1 MVALA
6 NPRKA
11 FYSSSG
17 ILVIMASLGWLLHL
31 HQDRPAML
39 FFIGFMCLTML
50 PLMTNVFGAL
60 FVGRFDMRA
69 HDERR
74 LVAAERKE
82 VIAVDVL
89 VPVCGEDIEIIRN
102 TLRHVG
108 AMRDANAGGRYQVG
122 VLLCDDTRDPA
133 LAARIQSIAE
143 AAGCRYL
150 RRPDPGVGKKSGNL
164 NHALRSGASTAPF
177 FTIFDADFCP
187 RSDWLQHLMP
197 YLEEDPGVSIV
208 QTPQHFTTA
217 GINNLQRAA
226 AYQQEIYYRIVQRLR
241 ERLGLAGCSGSCAV
255 YRRRAID
262 DIGGFPL
269 VECSEDVNTGL
280 LTINAGYHIRYVP
293 LVLSQGVCPDRLQTF
308 FTQQYRWA
316 LGGIELVFTRRLWSL
331 DQLGAKRWLFCF
343 LNSFYVFNVI
353 SALAFPAAVMAGLT
367 LARGVVN
374 PASWLALVFLCLF
387 TYVLLPLWSTRRAG
401 LFILPLSFM
410 YSFVH
415 VQVFCDF
422 LTGRKME
429 WIPSNA
435 RVGRNARFERYLAI
449 LFFYPFTYL
458 CVILVI
464 LAFHP
469 QHFGNLYPALLQCLL
484 IFSSCL
490 SGFGLDGRFRENI
503 STLGRAAAA
512 CLRRGGAPG
521 RE

>member
-1 MVALA
+1 MVSLA
-6 NPRKA
+6 NPRRA

-31 HQDRPAML
+31 HQDRPVML
-39 FFIGFMCLTML
+39 LFIGFMGLAML

-60 FVGRFDMRA
+60 CVGRFDLQA
-69 HDERR
+69 HEERCR
-74 LVAAERKE
+74 EFAGKRE
-82 VIAVDVL
+82 VVPVDVL
-89 VPVCGEDIEIIRN
+89 IPVCGEDVELIRN

-108 AMRDANAGGRYQVG
+108 AMRDANSGGRYQVS
-122 VLLCDDTRDPA
+122 VFLCDDTLDPA
-133 LAARIQSIAE
+133 LAVQVRSITE

-150 RRPDPGVGKKSGNL
+150 RRPDPGAGKKSGNL
-164 NHALRSGASTAPF
+164 NHALRCGAVTAPF

-187 RSDWLQHLMP
+187 RADWLQQLMP

-208 QTPQHFTTA
+208 QTPQYFTTE

-280 LTINAGYHIRYVP
+280 LTLNAGYHIRYVP
-293 LVLSQGVCPDRLQTF
+293 LVLSQGVCPEKLQTF

-331 DQLGAKRWLFCF
+331 DKLGVKRWLFCF

-353 SALAFPAAVMAGLT
+353 SALVFPAVVIAGLS
-367 LARGVVN
+367 LARGAVN
-374 PASWLALVFLCLF
+374 PASWLALAALCLF
-387 TYVLLPLWSTRRAG
+387 TYVLVPLWNSRRAG

-435 RVGRNARFERYLAI
+435 QVRRNARFERYLTI
-449 LFFYPFTYL
+449 LFFYPLTYL
-458 CVILVI
+458 CAVLGI
-464 LAFHP
+464 LACHP
-469 QHFGNLYPALLQCLL
+469 QNLGRMYPAILQCLL
-484 IFSSCL
+484 IFGSCL
-490 SGFGLDGRFRENI
+490 SAFGLDGRFRENL
-503 STLGRAAAA
+503 SALGGAVAA
-512 CLRRGGAPG
+512 CFRRRGKPG
-521 RE
+521 TG